1 MVLKSLLFKSV
12 LVFKKFYYYTA
23 PHKQRVGR
31 GGREA
36 SDNDPLGQLI
46 TLGMQTRLI
55 NCPDLLKIEEF
66 HWAFHWDFQ
75 FSNWDKLVTL
85 TLTKVHAEHQYV

>member
-1 MVLKSLLFKSV
+1 M
-12 LVFKKFYYYTA
+12 
-23 PHKQRVGR
+23 GR
-31 GGREA
+31 GGRGE

-46 TLGMQTRLI
+46 SLGMQTRLI
-55 NCPDLLKIEEF
+55 NYPDLLKIEEF

-85 TLTKVHAEHQYV
+85 TLTKVHAEYQYV